1 MCRLYGKFASYLRRV
16 LSKKRL
22 IFPRINGPIKIV
34 LTVRAGSPSSWGGGG
49 CWGGVGDPHAH
60 ILKRKDR
67 SVREKLE
74 NFVPTISSQNMIEN

>member
-1 MCRLYGKFASYLRRV
+1 MPFIRKVRV
-16 LSKKRL
+16 LCKKRL

-49 CWGGVGDPHAH
+49 GCWGGVDDPHAD

-67 SVREKLE
+67 SAGEKLE